1 MLLTKERLQK
11 YMAHA
16 GVASRRK
23 SEKII
28 KQGRVKVNGET
39 ITQMGYKI
47 DKDDL
52 VEVDGK
58 LIESKEKRVYYAI
71 NKPTNYITTTDEQF
85 NRPMVLDLI
94 QVPQRIYPVGRLDYD
109 SSGLLLLTNDG
120 ELTNI
125 LIHPS
130 YEIWKSYVVEVDD
143 YIKDSDLKKLTT
155 GVRLKEGITAPAKI
169 KVLERNNAYT
179 KLLIEIREGK
189 NRQIRRMLSFF
200 DYKVKN
206 LHRIRFG
213 PIKLDNLKS
222 GEYRELTKQEIK
234 TLKRIKD
241 ENN

>member
-1 MLLTKERLQK
+1 
-11 YMAHA
+11 MAHA

-28 KQGRVKVNGET
+28 KQGRAKVNGKIVT
-39 ITQMGYKI
+39 KMGYKV

-52 VEVDGK
+52 VEVDGQ
-58 LIESKEKRVYYAI
+58 LIESKEKRVYYAL

-130 YEIWKSYVVEVDD
+130 YEVWKSYVVEVDD
-143 YIKDSDLKKLTT
+143 YIKDKDIKNLTT
-155 GVRLKEGITAPAKI
+155 GVELEDGITAPAKI
-169 KVLERNNAYT
+169 KVLERTSSYS
-179 KLLIEIREGK
+179 KLLIKIREGK
-189 NRQIRRMLSFF
+189 NRQVRRMLSSLG
-200 DYKVKN
+200 YTVRN

-213 PIKLDNLKS
+213 PIQLNNLKS
-222 GEYRELTKQEIK
+222 GEYRELSKQEIK
-234 TLKRIKD
+234 TLKNIKD